1 MSLRSTTLALA
12 AMMAFAVP
20 AAAQGRREASTIP
33 PGHRPPA
40 GMCRIWLD
48 DVPPG
53 RQPEPM
59 DCATA
64 RRWAPENSRVIY
76 GSDEDER
83 RDRLRMREQARRGGV
98 ARQEEDRD
106 VRRDE
111 MKRSSSRRDDS
122 DVKLE
127 EDLKRD
133 TDRKRIEVK
142 RDSQRGD
149 PVLKRRTEAK
159 RTAATGRRPPRVKR

>member
-20 AAAQGRREASTIP
+20 AAAQGSRGTSKIP
-33 PGHRPPA
+33 PGHRPPP

-64 RRWAPENSRVIY
+64 RRWAPEKSRVIY
-76 GSDEDER
+76 GSADDER
-83 RDRLRMREQARRGGV
+83 RDRLRMREEVRLR
-98 ARQEEDRD
+98 DRD

-111 MKRSSSRRDDS
+111 VKRRRDRRDDA

-142 RDSQRGD
+142 RDEQRRD
-149 PVLKRRTEAK
+149 PELKRRTEAK
-159 RTAATGRRPPRVKR
+159 RTAATGRRPLRVKR

>member
-12 AMMAFAVP
+12 AMLAFAVP
-20 AAAQGRREASTIP
+20 AAAQGSRGTSKIP

-48 DVPPG
+48 GVAPG

-59 DCATA
+59 DCTTA

-76 GSDEDER
+76 GSAVDER
-83 RDRLRMREQARRGGV
+83 REQLRMREELRTR
-98 ARQEEDRD
+98 DRD
-106 VRRDE
+106 GRRDE
-111 MKRSSSRRDDS
+111 LKRDSDRTDDA

-127 EDLKRD
+127 ADLKRD

-142 RDSQRGD
+142 REERRRD
-149 PVLKRRTEAK
+149 PELKRRADAK
-159 RTAATGRRPPRVKR
+159 RTADTARRPPRVKR